1 MRRSLVCVLAALFTG
16 AALPAQQADQ
26 AELQRRRA
34 EKVQKEVFGRAPW
47 MFDFDA
53 ARAAAKES
61 GKLIFAYFTRSYA
74 H

>member
-1 MRRSLVCVLAALFTG
+1 MRRPLLCVLAVLIAG

-26 AELQRRRA
+26 PELQRRRA

-47 MFDFDA
+47 KFDFDA